1 MKLTEIKGQVQ
12 IKNRYIRKER
22 NITEPKEIGID
33 KELIRNYFKGIRYR
47 GVYFITLKQEACIQL
62 KDAGHTYEKIADY
75 LDMHQSSVQ
84 HLHKHRKEDSQCFEV
99 KYQWKELIE
108 KGLYPVTVCNSKYDK
123 INFTYSRHIYVV
135 YVDRLELNKYISIN

>member
-12 IKNRYIRKER
+12 IKNKYIRKEHQPKQ
-22 NITEPKEIGID
+22 PKEIGID
-33 KELIRNYFKGIRYR
+33 KELIRSYFKNIRYR

-62 KDAGHTYEKIADY
+62 RDAGHTYEEIADY
-75 LDMHQSSVQ
+75 LNMHQSSVQ

-99 KYQWKELIE
+99 KYKWKELITD
-108 KGLYPVTVCNSKYDK
+108 GIYPVTVVNTKYDK
-123 INFTYSRHIYVV
+123 INFSYSRHIYVV